1 MQQEIKIYTY
11 EQRSPE
17 WYKVREGKI
26 TASDITSI
34 LGTIGNAKTLQ
45 AIDNKALELAIE
57 SVHGMIEDNY
67 INFDMQRGIDNEPSA
82 FDCLFDYL
90 SLQFVNLSKIGF
102 VELNEHIGASP
113 DALASNNYNGEIKC
127 PSPKNYFK
135 FIAKGEIPQK
145 YYDQMQHQMY
155 CTNTDGTYF
164 VNYCVHMNKEYVD
177 IRIVPRDEK
186 RIELIKDRCELV
198 IKKKLEYIDI
208 LISKQQKLTIHDGNI
223 TVHEIVKP

>member
-1 MQQEIKIYTY
+1 MQEIKIYTY

-17 WYKVREGKI
+17 WYKVREAKI

-34 LGTIGNAKTLQ
+34 LGPIGNAKTQQ

-57 SVHGMIEDNY
+57 AVHGMVEDNY

-82 FDCLFDYL
+82 FECLKEHLALNFID
-90 SLQFVNLSKIGF
+90 LSKIGF

-113 DALASNNYNGEIKC
+113 DGLASNNHNAEIKC

-135 FIAKGEIPQK
+135 FIAKGEISQK
-145 YYDQMQHQMY
+145 YFDQMQHQML

-164 VNYCVHMNKEYVD
+164 VNYCVHMAKEYVD

-186 RIELIKDRCELV
+186 RIELIKQRCELV
-198 IKKKLEYIDI
+198 IEKKLQYIDI
-208 LISKQQKLTIHDGNI
+208 LNGAQSKLTLHDGNI
-223 TVHEIVKP
+223 TIHEILKH